1 MMLTLLKSKIHR
13 IKVAENNA
21 DYVGSIFI
29 DEKILQK
36 AKILNNEQ
44 VHVYNITNGNRFVT
58 YAVPVREDGYC
69 CVNGAAAR
77 LVYKNDLLIVA
88 SYAMMSEQ
96 EAAIYVPT
104 VVLMDDGGS
113 IK

>member
-1 MMLTLLKSKIHR
+1 MMLALLKSKIHR
-13 IKVAENNA
+13 IKVSENNT
-21 DYVGSIFI
+21 DYIGSIFI
-29 DEKILQK
+29 DEKLLQQ
-36 AKILNNEQ
+36 ANILNNEQ

-88 SYAMMSEQ
+88 SYAMMT
-96 EAAIYVPT
+96 EAEAKIHIPK
-104 VVLMDDGGS
+104 VVIINEDGS
-113 IK
+113 VK

>member
-1 MMLTLLKSKIHR
+1 
-13 IKVAENNA
+13 
-21 DYVGSIFI
+21 
-29 DEKILQK
+29 
-36 AKILNNEQ
+36 
-44 VHVYNITNGNRFVT
+44 
-58 YAVPVREDGYC
+58 VPVREVGYC

-96 EAAIYVPT
+96 EAAIHVPT
-104 VVLMDDGGS
+104 VVLMDEGGN